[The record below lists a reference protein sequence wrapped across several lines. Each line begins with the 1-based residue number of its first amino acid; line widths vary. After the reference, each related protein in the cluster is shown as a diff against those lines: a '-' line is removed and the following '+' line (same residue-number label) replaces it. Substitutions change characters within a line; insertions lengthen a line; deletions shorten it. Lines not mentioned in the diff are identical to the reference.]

1 MQTIVKSTQLI
12 AKKLN
17 LYAIINSGDN
27 MENCVFCKI
36 AKKEIESKELYQD
49 DFVIAIMDINPK
61 SLGHTLIITK
71 EHYTD
76 YTEVPA
82 EVLAHINRV
91 AKRLGDALM
100 EKLEATGMTMSV
112 NYGSAQEVKHY
123 HMHLLPQGSKHK
135 GKYSVEDAF
144 KLLTTKK
151 ED

>member
-1 MQTIVKSTQLI
+1 MDCI
-12 AKKLN
+12 
-17 LYAIINSGDN
+17 
-27 MENCVFCKI
+27 FCKI
-36 AKKEIESKELYQD
+36 AGKEIESKELYQD

-61 SLGHTLIITK
+61 SIGHTLIITK
-71 EHYTD
+71 EHYND

-100 EKLEATGMTMSV
+100 EKLEATGMTMCV

-123 HMHLLPQGSKHK
+123 HMHLIPQNSKFKHK
-135 GKYSVEDAF
+135 KSVDEVF
-144 KLLTTKK
+144 NILTTNK